1 MKSTNQFPK
10 VSIVVASYNYAK
22 FLSRRIDS
30 LIAQTYPNIE
40 ILIIDDHSS
49 DDSVTVL
56 KRYESHPLITL
67 RLRDSNIGWVR
78 VSNEGFNSTIGEYVL
93 FANCDDDLCKYGA
106 SISF

>member
-56 KRYESHPLITL
+56 WFDLTLITQGCAIQIMG
-67 RLRDSNIGWVR
+67 D
-78 VSNEGFNSTIGEYVL
+78 
-93 FANCDDDLCKYGA
+93 
-106 SISF
+106 